1 VPATIF
7 VPSVS
12 SPAKIERI
20 RNCGAQLV
28 VTGASYADAL
38 AESQRWSATRDVMST
53 HAFDQLET
61 ILGQGTLGLELENQA
76 PRAEPVLAVGPFSP
90 AVRDGNV
97 LYLSGQAG
105 QDPATGRLV
114 EGGVGAQ
121 AARALENIR
130 AILDAAGRSLDDV
143 MRVGIFLVDMNDFAT
158 VNETYAKF
166 FSAPFPA
173 RTTVAVAA
181 LPLGALVEIEVIA
194 TANGA

>member
-1 VPATIF
+1 VAYAANRLRVPATIF

-38 AESQRWSATRDVMST
+38 AESQRWSATREVMST

-61 ILGQGTLGLELENQA
+61 ILGQETLGLELENQA

-90 AVRDGNV
+90 AVRHGNV
-97 LYLSGQAG
+97 LYLSGQVG

-114 EGGVGAQ
+114 EGES
-121 AARALENIR
+121 ARR
-130 AILDAAGRSLDDV
+130 R
-143 MRVGIFLVDMNDFAT
+143 
-158 VNETYAKF
+158 
-166 FSAPFPA
+166 PA
-173 RTTVAVAA
+173 RSRTFGPFSMPPVARSTTSCAS
-181 LPLGALVEIEVIA
+181 ESSSSI
-194 TANGA
+194 